1 MFDNCVQ
8 ITKLLNILLIY
19 FFCHDIFGFPPLRQ
33 VPSGI
38 SETTGNVSLE
48 IAVKV
53 KVVACPTFRFIKA
66 ALSKLAVAVVLSGQR

>member
-1 MFDNCVQ
+1 MPHNCVH
-8 ITKLLNILLIY
+8 ITKLFNY
-19 FFCHDIFGFPPLRQ
+19 FFIFYCHDILRFHRRLNFPLGFQTPL
-33 VPSGI
+33 
-38 SETTGNVSLE
+38 GNVLE